1 MRKGR
6 LLVEDSPQ
14 SLLQQYDCDLLEQV
28 VLKLCRKD
36 EKVLMN
42 SNNSSINSHDS
53 GISELVVVDDKKMK
67 GGKNNSKSCKNSYN
81 VYERFQENWR
91 LSSQRRS
98 SINMSQ
104 WDNANQEEKNGS
116 TFFGRIYA
124 LSCVIWL
131 MFMRH
136 PV

>member
-14 SLLQQYDCDLLEQV
+14 ALLQQYGCDLLEQV

-36 EKVLMN
+36 EQVLIS
-42 SNNSSINSHDS
+42 SNNSSITSHDS
-53 GISELVVVDDKKMK
+53 GISEVFVADKKMK
-67 GGKNNSKSCKNSYN
+67 GGKNDSKSCKNSYN

-98 SINMSQ
+98 SINISQ
-104 WDNANQEEKNGS
+104 WAANQEEKSGS
-116 TFFGRIYA
+116 SLFGRIYA
-124 LSCVIWL
+124 LSSVIWL